1 MCQYQFVN
9 SLIVLE
15 IDFLNVQKLFG
26 FLDLLPE
33 VFRLVH
39 HIYECLALALQG
51 LDQVFGRQMLCARV
65 YLELISELIETTSFM
80 ISDSPLTT
88 D

>member
-15 IDFLNVQKLFG
+15 IDFLNVQKLFC

-33 VFRLVH
+33 VFLLVH
-39 HIYECLALALQG
+39 HIDERLALALQG
-51 LDQVFGRQMLCARV
+51 LYQVFGCQMLCARV
-65 YLELISELIETTSFM
+65 YLELISELIETTS
-80 ISDSPLTT
+80 INEG
-88 D
+88 